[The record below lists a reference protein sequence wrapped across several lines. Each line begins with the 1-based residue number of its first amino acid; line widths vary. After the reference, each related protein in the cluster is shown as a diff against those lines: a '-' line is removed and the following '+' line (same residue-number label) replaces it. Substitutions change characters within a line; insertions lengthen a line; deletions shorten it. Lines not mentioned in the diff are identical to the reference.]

1 MCKYSIIDPM
11 FDLNLLV
18 FGYLFLRLAPFIIA
32 CFFTLAS
39 LLNADYKGV
48 LYLAGLILST
58 AIVMM
63 FSPVLTN
70 IAKHTWWTDMFDAPQ
85 APADICKAF
94 SLVED
99 TSLLPQSQSMLA
111 FTFVYLLYPI
121 IKNSVAAMNVPT
133 LIFFP
138 VLLIFDFVWNV
149 KNSCYKF
156 GQLAASLVL
165 GGLMGLLWA
174 LSVSSGGKQMDMLY
188 FTTGSPELVK
198 CSKPNTSTFKCSVY
212 KGGKL
217 ITKNM

>member
-1 MCKYSIIDPM
+1 M
-11 FDLNLLV
+11 FDLNLIV

-48 LYLAGLILST
+48 IYLAGLILST
-58 AIVMM
+58 VIVIMASPIFAATEWEM
-63 FSPVLTN
+63 FKSPSD
-70 IAKHTWWTDMFDAPQ
+70 I
-85 APADICKAF
+85 PAICKAF

-99 TSLLPQSQSMLA
+99 TSILPQGQSMLA
-111 FTFVYLLYPI
+111 FTFAYLLYAI
-121 IKNSVAAMNVPT
+121 IKNSVVMMNLPT

-138 VLLIFDFVWNV
+138 VLITFDFVWNAR
-149 KNSCYKF
+149 NSCYKF
-156 GQLAASLVL
+156 GQLFTSLIL
-165 GGLMGLLWA
+165 GGILGVCWA
-174 LSVSSGGKQMDMLY
+174 LVVSGGGKQMNSLY

-217 ITKNM
+217 ITSNMG

>member
-1 MCKYSIIDPM
+1 M
-11 FDLNLLV
+11 FDLNLIV

-48 LYLAGLILST
+48 VYLAGLILST

-63 FSPVLTN
+63 ASPLLTK
-70 IAKHTWWTDMFDAPQ
+70 IAEKTWWPSMFNKPEVE
-85 APADICKAF
+85 PAAICKAF

-121 IKNSVAAMNVPT
+121 IKNSVAAMNAPT

-138 VLLIFDFVWNV
+138 VLLIFDFVWNIR
-149 KNSCYKF
+149 NSCFRF
-156 GQLAASLVL
+156 GQLAASLTL
-165 GGLMGLLWA
+165 GGLMGLIWA

-217 ITKNM
+217 ITNNMG